1 MTTVSRDGTR
11 IAYERSGQGPAVVLV
26 SGAMSTGATTAPLAA
41 ELSGRFDVTVYDR
54 RGRGESGDTA
64 PYAVEREI
72 EDLAALIEALGGEAS
87 LYGMSSGGALVLRAA
102 ASGLPVRRVAVY
114 EVPYAMDDAA
124 VRAAAQYTDRAA
136 GRGAGAGPARGRGG
150 AVPPPHG
157 AGRGDDPGRPAV
169 PHVGR
174 DGVGGA
180 EPRVRRR
187 RAGRRP
193 GAPLRDRRDHRAA
206 AGPRGRRERRV
217 VARGGPGDRGGGS
230 RRQVRHRGPADPH
243 GGAGRTGAGARG
255 VPRGLSRR
263 LRGRP
268 LRPGGRLRRLRP
280 SRASST
286 RWSPSPPHAC
296 RRTARSPG
304 RGRRPG
310 PAR

>member
-1 MTTVSRDGTR
+1 MEMTTVSRDGTR

-54 RGRGESGDTA
+54 RGAASGDTA

-193 GAPLRDRRDHRAA
+193 GAPPEIAA
-206 AGPRGRRERRV
+206 ITVPLLVLA
-217 VARGGPGDRGGGS
+217 
-230 RRQVRHRGPADPH
+230 
-243 GGAGRTGAGARG
+243 GGASDAWWHEAARAIAEAAPDGRYGTVDRQTHMVEPGVLAPVLAEFLAG
-255 VPRGLSRR
+255 
-263 LRGRP
+263 
-268 LRPGGRLRRLRP
+268 
-280 SRASST
+280 
-286 RWSPSPPHAC
+286 
-296 RRTARSPG
+296 
-304 RGRRPG
+304 
-310 PAR
+310 